1 MPGPVPRTAPRSFPR
16 GRRESFNRPGEGA
29 VPVGL
34 EGPEV
39 NIAGSSD
46 AQETWTVSGLLG
58 RLGNLLDEQ
67 PDLQELT
74 LRAEIT
80 NWTRARSGHC
90 YFSLKDDQAQVR
102 CVMFQG
108 EARHLNFEPADGVA
122 VRAQGSVTLYRPRGE
137 LQLRIRR
144 LRADGVGALYEA
156 LERLRRR
163 LEAEGLFDQDRKRPL
178 PSHPRVVGVVTSKQ
192 GAVLH
197 DIRTTLA
204 RRNPTVQILLAPSP
218 VQGEGAEAGLVQA
231 LEALQRRPEVD
242 CIIVARGGGS
252 LEDLM
257 AFNSEVVIRA
267 VAGCRVPVVSAVGH
281 ETDVTLCDLAADER
295 APTPTAAA
303 EIIAPALEDLLGE
316 LARFRQKLS
325 QAMSREVNLRRER
338 LEHLRSAPRLRHPR
352 RRLEAEMQHLDSLV
366 DSLRRG
372 MGRGVQ
378 TRNETL
384 GLLRRGLN
392 QQHPR
397 SRIQRSLDLLR
408 ERMARLQRGMV
419 QRMQAARQDL
429 EVLASTPTFREPL
442 RLTASRQEGLQAL
455 RTSLL
460 RAAWRGV
467 SWQRERL
474 DAARGRLE
482 ALSPLRVLER
492 GYALVLDRAEVVSSV
507 EGIRPGDRLE
517 IRLRDGAVKTRV
529 EEVEEAT

>member
-1 MPGPVPRTAPRSFPR
+1 MR
-16 GRRESFNRPGEGA
+16 
-29 VPVGL
+29 
-34 EGPEV
+34 
-39 NIAGSSD
+39 IADSSGT
-46 AQETWTVSGLLG
+46 QHTWTVSGLLG
-58 RLGNLLDEQ
+58 RLGDLLDEQ

-74 LRAEIT
+74 LSGEIT

-108 EARHLNFEPADGVA
+108 EARYLNFEPADGMA

-178 PSHPRVVGVVTSKQ
+178 PSHPKVVGVVTSKQ

-197 DIRTTLA
+197 DIHTTLA

-231 LEALQRRPEVD
+231 LEALQRQPEVD

-267 VAGCRVPVVSAVGH
+267 VAACRVPVVSAIGH
-281 ETDVTLCDLAADER
+281 ETDVTLCDLVADER

-316 LARFRQKLS
+316 LTRFRQNLV
-325 QAMSREVNLRRER
+325 QTMSRKVHLQRER
-338 LEHLRSAPRLRHPR
+338 LGNLRSTPCLRHPR
-352 RRLEAEMQHLDSLV
+352 RRLEAEMQRLDSLAE
-366 DSLRRG
+366 SLRRG
-372 MGRGVQ
+372 MVRVVQ
-378 TRNETL
+378 TRGETL
-384 GLLRRGLN
+384 ILLSKGLN

-397 SRIQRSLDLLR
+397 ARIQRSLDLLR
-408 ERMARLQRGMV
+408 EQKSRLHRGMV
-419 QRMQAARQDL
+419 LRLQTSRQDL
-429 EVLASTPTFREPL
+429 ESLASTPIFREPL
-442 RLTASRQEGLQAL
+442 RLVASRQEGLQAL

-460 RAAWRGV
+460 RAAWRGL
-467 SWQRERL
+467 SWQSERL

-507 EGIRPGDRLE
+507 EGISPGDRLE
-517 IRLRDGAVKTRV
+517 IRLRDGAVRTRV
-529 EEVEEAT
+529 EEVEDAT

>member
-1 MPGPVPRTAPRSFPR
+1 
-16 GRRESFNRPGEGA
+16 
-29 VPVGL
+29 
-34 EGPEV
+34 
-39 NIAGSSD
+39 
-46 AQETWTVSGLLG
+46 
-58 RLGNLLDEQ
+58 
-67 PDLQELT
+67 
-74 LRAEIT
+74 
-80 NWTRARSGHC
+80 
-90 YFSLKDDQAQVR
+90 
-102 CVMFQG
+102 
-108 EARHLNFEPADGVA
+108 
-122 VRAQGSVTLYRPRGE
+122 
-137 LQLRIRR
+137 
-144 LRADGVGALYEA
+144 
-156 LERLRRR
+156 
-163 LEAEGLFDQDRKRPL
+163 
-178 PSHPRVVGVVTSKQ
+178 
-192 GAVLH
+192 
-197 DIRTTLA
+197 
-204 RRNPTVQILLAPSP
+204 
-218 VQGEGAEAGLVQA
+218 
-231 LEALQRRPEVD
+231 
-242 CIIVARGGGS
+242 
-252 LEDLM
+252 
-257 AFNSEVVIRA
+257 
-267 VAGCRVPVVSAVGH
+267 
-281 ETDVTLCDLAADER
+281 
-295 APTPTAAA
+295 
-303 EIIAPALEDLLGE
+303 
-316 LARFRQKLS
+316 
-325 QAMSREVNLRRER
+325 
-338 LEHLRSAPRLRHPR
+338 
-352 RRLEAEMQHLDSLV
+352 MQHLDSLV

-397 SRIQRSLDLLR
+397 ARIQRSLDLLR